1 MNPVL
6 FGPKFIYYLFIYGRS
21 LAAPCAAPLV
31 EASHLSHQSDW
42 SSAAPSSPR
51 PPLVIFP
58 WSPVASR
65 GLPWP
70 PVASRGLPWP
80 PVASRDLPWPP
91 VTSCGPPVASH
102 GLPWLCSYM
111 AIYARRPRF
120 SGKTLEDVQEDVHAV
135 HVLVGRRWKT
145 LKEYLNI
152 FKFFFLISSNVFPLK
167 RGRRARLP

>member
-91 VTSCGPPVASH
+91 VASRGFRCPVASH
-102 GLPWLCSYM
+102 GLAYRICDTG
-111 AIYARRPRF
+111 YARHDMRYMICDTGYMRYRICD
-120 SGKTLEDVQEDVHAV
+120 T
-135 HVLVGRRWKT
+135 
-145 LKEYLNI
+145 
-152 FKFFFLISSNVFPLK
+152 
-167 RGRRARLP
+167 